1 MKNLIPVL
9 CLFVVASPLVAR
21 QLHPDPPAIH
31 REELIVTASA
41 TAEPLPSTP
50 ASVSVITAEE
60 IEDKGLRDVADA
72 LREVPGLTVIRSG
85 SPGKIASLFTRGG
98 SSKDTLVL
106 WNGIEL
112 NNPFFSGFD
121 WGRFSTAG
129 VEKIE
134 IVRGPFSAIYGS
146 DAVSGVVNVITGA
159 RRPFVSADFQAGEN
173 GLFNGRVSGA
183 LLREGWKLH
192 GAIEH
197 RADDGFEVNDDMI
210 QSTAIVDAQRLIGRT
225 SIGGRVRWNRYD
237 VGTPWSV
244 NAEGTAF
251 ELHRQRREEGD
262 ELELALPLS
271 GFFGRTEY
279 EAVISRNERTD
290 RFDDPDDPFGRV
302 WANTD
307 VEIDRASVRARY
319 RLGDHALAAG
329 GEWESSSVDDA
340 SSYGNSLDGRRRE
353 SFGGFIEDRYTRNAV
368 GRGTLEASLGVRFDE
383 FDSFG
388 SQISPRVAIA
398 WIRGANKIRAGWGEA
413 FRAPSVGELFFPF
426 FGNPDLEAESST
438 SWEVGYERLLA
449 RGRATATLFATDF
462 DELIVYDNL
471 ANRFENAGAGRSRG
485 VELGWEQPLGSTVA
499 ASASYT
505 WLDTE
510 DRDTGERFLRRP
522 EHSGSVA
529 IRWADRAWAASAVAL
544 HTGERP
550 DITDLFPWGRVIS
563 EAHTTVDLLVERS
576 FGAIAPYIKVENA
589 TDQEYEEIF
598 GYPSAGRRAIA
609 GVRYSVR

>member
-1 MKNLIPVL
+1 LKNLIFIL
-9 CLFVVASPLVAR
+9 SLFTVVSPLAAR
-21 QLHPDPPAIH
+21 QLATDSPTIH

-60 IEDKGLRDVADA
+60 IEDKGVRDVADA
-72 LREVPGLTVIRSG
+72 LREVPGLSVIRSG

-112 NNPFFSGFD
+112 NNPFLSGFD

-146 DAVSGVVNVITGA
+146 DAVSGVVNIITDA
-159 RRPFVSADFQAGEN
+159 NRPFVSADFQAGEH
-173 GLFNGRVSGA
+173 GLLNGRVSGA
-183 LLREGWKLH
+183 VLREDWKLH

-197 RADDGFEVNDDMI
+197 RTDDGFEVNDDST
-210 QSTAIVDAQRLIGRT
+210 QSTALLDAQRVIGRL
-225 SIGGRVRWNRYD
+225 SVGGRVRWNRYD

-251 ELHRQRREEGD
+251 ELHRDRREEGD
-262 ELELALPLS
+262 ELEIAVPLS
-271 GFFGRTEY
+271 GFFGRAEY
-279 EAVISRNERTD
+279 EAVVSRNERTD
-290 RFDDPDDPFGRV
+290 KFNDPDDPFGRL
-302 WANTD
+302 WASTD
-307 VEIDRASVRARY
+307 VEIDRASARTRY
-319 RLGDHALAAG
+319 RIGDHALAAG

-340 SSYGNSLDGRRRE
+340 SSYGNALDGRRRE
-353 SFGGFIEDRYTRNAV
+353 SFGAFVEDRYTRAL
-368 GRGTLEASLGVRFDE
+368 GSSFLEASIGVRFDE

-388 SQISPRVAIA
+388 SQVSPRAAVA
-398 WIRGANKIRAGWGEA
+398 WIQGANKVRAGWGEA
-413 FRAPSVGELFFPF
+413 FRAPSIGELFFPF
-426 FGNPDLEAESST
+426 FGNPELEAESSA

-471 ANRFENAGAGRSRG
+471 TNRFENEGAGRSRG
-485 VELGWEQPLGSTVA
+485 VELGWEQPLGRAVA

-529 IRWADRAWAASAVAL
+529 LRWSDRAWAASAVAL

-576 FGAIAPYIKVENA
+576 FGAMAPYVKIENA
-589 TDQEYEEIF
+589 TDERYEEIY
-598 GYPSAGRRAIA
+598 GYPSAGRRAIV
-609 GVRYSVR
+609 GVRYSPR